1 MQTIQGLAEEV
12 SAEEIQVN
20 AEVGGEVLQRTGMAE
35 MQRGGDQA
43 RQISVRRLHEEG
55 NPSTGGRSPSHP
67 ASDSGEYKRSGDQ
80 SESRQS
86 CQLMP

>member
-12 SAEEIQVN
+12 PTEEIQIN

-55 NPSTGGRSPSHP
+55 NPSTGGRGASHP
-67 ASDSGEYKRSGDQ
+67 ASDSGEHKRSGDQ

-86 CQLMP
+86 RQLMP